1 MAQVAINLTYLLLST
16 FTFRKRNKHLEL
28 KGHVCLICFQK
39 SDRNQISASHRDKII
54 LNFPEFETFEDIL
67 PSGLCDTCRISL
79 GRKAELDL
87 SFLFQKHGEINQ
99 YLCDYSESCFC
110 EVCEMAKCNVK
121 KKLSLI
127 RKGKVDRPR
136 KNDPESPAKVIKRCS
151 KCEAVV
157 GAGLKHNCKSVKNFK
172 IWELFCHPTWSFK
185 LLVKWSKT
193 TYSMAKVMS

>member
-1 MAQVAINLTYLLLST
+1 MQHIDKNCHDLLGVLSNLSLIILGLLDS
-16 FTFRKRNKHLEL
+16 LEL
-28 KGHVCLICFQK
+28 NRVGSDLTQDQPRLPGRPQPPQDRHQPHDGH
-39 SDRNQISASHRDKII
+39 D
-54 LNFPEFETFEDIL
+54 
-67 PSGLCDTCRISL
+67 L
-79 GRKAELDL
+79 GRKAHLDL

-121 KKLSLI
+121 EKLSLI

>member
-1 MAQVAINLTYLLLST
+1 MQHIDKNCHDLLGVLSNLSLIILGLLDS
-16 FTFRKRNKHLEL
+16 LEL
-28 KGHVCLICFQK
+28 NRVGSDLTQDQPRLPGRPQPPQDRHQPHDGH
-39 SDRNQISASHRDKII
+39 D
-54 LNFPEFETFEDIL
+54 
-67 PSGLCDTCRISL
+67 L
-79 GRKAELDL
+79 GRKAHLDL

-172 IWELFCHPTWSFK
+172 I
-185 LLVKWSKT
+185 
-193 TYSMAKVMS
+193 